1 MFSPR
6 ITAAVTTAIGAAA
19 IGLAVAT
26 ASTAG
31 ATATDDDFISQM
43 TSMGISFPSAQEAV
57 KEGHQVC
64 RELAAGK
71 SGVDVGRE
79 VLSQTDLTTKQAA
92 YFVVDATKAY
102 CPELS
107 SVGGIPVTGIPPT
120 VAGAAQC
127 VRVRMSRNLIWPDST
142 DIATIRPVRIRM
154 KSHDGG

>member
-71 SGVDVGRE
+71 TGVDVGRE

-107 SVGGIPVTGIPPT
+107 SQLT
-120 VAGAAQC
+120 
-127 VRVRMSRNLIWPDST
+127 
-142 DIATIRPVRIRM
+142 
-154 KSHDGG
+154 